1 MRTLTAFTA
10 IVATHSMLAALFF
23 GAAAFGGDSDGGS
36 VVYPLKISENKRYLV
51 DQKNRPFLYH
61 ADTGWLLFHKL
72 TRNEV
77 EQYLEN
83 RRQKGFN
90 TIQVQILAWQTELTN
105 RDGHHPLAARND
117 LSKPNE
123 PFFAHVDWVIRKA
136 YQKGIQLTI
145 APVWLGSGK
154 SGWKDIMK
162 ANGPEKCREFGRYL
176 GQRYRDFP
184 NLMWLM
190 GGDRDPGEYR
200 QVVNALAEGIKETD
214 PNHLMTAHA
223 GSPMSAA
230 QQYPTESWLDVNTTY
245 CYSPNITSVGRP
257 QFHVYAA
264 SLADYNRTPVK
275 PFFLVESAYENE
287 RNSKPQWITRQ
298 AYWCILSGS
307 TGQAIGNHPIYEFGP
322 GWQKEMENHAS
333 RDMARLYKFFGNLP
347 WHKLVPDQKHEV
359 LVAGYGTFDSEANKN
374 ESYAVGLDY
383 VTAAYADDGSLLIAY
398 LPTPRTVTVDMN
410 KLSGKVTARW
420 FDPTSG
426 EYLPVPG
433 SPFENAGKRGFTPPA
448 RNPSGDGDWV
458 LVLEVVSEASS
469 ISRRGTSE

>member
-10 IVATHSMLAALFF
+10 IVMTLGVSAAVFF
-23 GAAAFGGDSDGGS
+23 TTGAFGGDSDGGR

-51 DQKNRPFLYH
+51 DQKNKRFLYH

-72 TRNEV
+72 TQEEV
-77 EQYLEN
+77 EEYLEN
-83 RRQKGFN
+83 RREKGFN
-90 TIQVQILAWQTELTN
+90 TIQVQLLGWQTDLTN
-105 RDGHHPLAARND
+105 REGHHPLAVQND

-123 PFFAHVDWVIRKA
+123 VFFAHMDWVIRKA
-136 YQKGIQLTI
+136 GEKEIQLTI
-145 APVWLGSGK
+145 APAWLGSGK

-176 GQRYRDFP
+176 GRRYRDFP
-184 NLMWLM
+184 NIMWLM
-190 GGDRDPGEYR
+190 SGDRDPGEYR

-214 PNHLMTAHA
+214 PSHLMTAHA
-223 GSPMSAA
+223 GSPMSAT

-245 CYSPNITSVGRP
+245 SYSPNITSVGRP

-264 SLADYNRTPVK
+264 SLADYNRTRGK
-275 PFFLVESAYENE
+275 PFFLVESTYENE
-287 RNSKPQWITRQ
+287 RNSKPQWIRRQ

-307 TGQAIGNHPIYEFGP
+307 TGQAIGNHPIYEFAP

-333 RDMARLYKFFGNLP
+333 RDMARLYRLFSSRE

-359 LVAGYGTFDSEANKN
+359 LVAGYGTFDGAANKN
-374 ESYAVGLDY
+374 ENHVAGFDC
-383 VTAAYADDGSLLIAY
+383 VTAAVASDGSLLIAY
-398 LPTPRTVTVDMN
+398 VPTVRTVAVDIS
-410 KLSGKVTARW
+410 KLSGKITASW

-433 SPFENAGKRGFTPPA
+433 TPSENIGKREFTPPSKNA
-448 RNPSGDGDWV
+448 SGDEDWV
-458 LVLEVVSEASS
+458 LVIE
-469 ISRRGTSE
+469 GTSGSSPVAN